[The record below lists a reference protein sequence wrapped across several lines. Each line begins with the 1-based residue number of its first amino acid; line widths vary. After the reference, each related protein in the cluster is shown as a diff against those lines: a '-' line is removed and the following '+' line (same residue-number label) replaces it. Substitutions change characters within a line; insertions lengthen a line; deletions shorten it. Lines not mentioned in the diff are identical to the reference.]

1 MADRDPKKTPEA
13 AAIRV
18 FVIILFCICFGIV
31 VAAHLMYN
39 QHIGELK
46 IFARLRLEDDRRDL
60 VILDQNDSLLLAGHL
75 SVNMPHHLHA
85 YSCLPNKESQG
96 VSSSYQ
102 PDMYDIMY
110 IYCIV

>member
-1 MADRDPKKTPEA
+1 M
-13 AAIRV
+13 

-46 IFARLRLEDDRRDL
+46 IFARLRLEDDSRDL

-102 PDMYDIMY
+102 PSTTLFLICMILYNVY
-110 IYCIV
+110 ILYCIV